1 MNNPP
6 MPMSSPSHLPT
17 QPFMSPLKKRFGRL
31 RAVLRSRP
39 ARIII
44 PLVALLLGIAIG
56 ISSLLLYG
64 LSGDGQTINAPAPGK
79 SNITVEVDKAF
90 ITNLVTIKLR
100 QSGLPGTVKNVQ
112 VDLANGDL
120 LTINGDDGF
129 SMFGVG
135 VFKHF
140 TVVVQP
146 YINNCALQVHV
157 VHADLN
163 SIPVTGFAQAF

>member
-1 MNNPP
+1 
-6 MPMSSPSHLPT
+6 
-17 QPFMSPLKKRFGRL
+17 
-31 RAVLRSRP
+31 
-39 ARIII
+39 
-44 PLVALLLGIAIG
+44 
-56 ISSLLLYG
+56 SSLLLYG
-64 LSGDGQTINAPAPGK
+64 LSGDGQTINVPAPGK
-79 SNITVEVDKAF
+79 SDITVEVDKAF

-163 SIPVTGFAQAF
+163 SIPVTGFAQAFENNINQQLLQKPGNLPQGFQYCTTSVRTEAAGMFITDSATPI